1 MKRILL
7 VVAEASLLLCACGS
21 LADIRSVTP
30 APWNGDSQC
39 WQMQRHAE
47 KMNTVTNGGAKVVFI
62 GDSITHF
69 WETTGKAQWKKYFS
83 SGRRAALNLG
93 TSGDRTEHVLW
104 RLAEGGEL
112 DGYEA
117 KCILLMI
124 GTNNTGHYSFAE
136 EPPVDTILG
145 IKRILEVIAEKQPA
159 ARTILTAIFPRGAD
173 ANDPLRLRNDVVNK
187 EIAKFADGR
196 KVIWCDFS
204 DKFLDGEGRLSRE
217 LFPDL
222 LHPGSLG
229 YEIWASAVLPLIDK
243 VLDAQDDE
251 VVPSVWPSVPRTYS
265 ASANLSAEPVSGFPD
280 FMWWGKG
287 RPLEKRNEIADNMSV
302 GYDLVMVGDS
312 ITHRW
317 EREGG
322 EGRELFAELKKRY
335 SVLNLGYGGDQ
346 TRHLIWRLANGELEG
361 YKAKVFQ
368 VMIGTNNRDGA
379 PEQTAAGVK
388 RVIDVIRE
396 KHPESKVL
404 LLPIFP
410 RGATADDK
418 RRVQN
423 EKVNA
428 IIKDFADGGKVIWF
442 DFNYRY
448 FNADGALTKEVMN
461 DLLHPNEKGYKIWLD
476 ALEPKLEALCGRV
489 AASNEN

>member
-1 MKRILL
+1 M
-7 VVAEASLLLCACGS
+7 
-21 LADIRSVTP
+21 
-30 APWNGDSQC
+30 
-39 WQMQRHAE
+39 
-47 KMNTVTNGGAKVVFI
+47 
-62 GDSITHF
+62 
-69 WETTGKAQWKKYFS
+69 
-83 SGRRAALNLG
+83 
-93 TSGDRTEHVLW
+93 
-104 RLAEGGEL
+104 
-112 DGYEA
+112 
-117 KCILLMI
+117 
-124 GTNNTGHYSFAE
+124 
-136 EPPVDTILG
+136 
-145 IKRILEVIAEKQPA
+145 
-159 ARTILTAIFPRGAD
+159 
-173 ANDPLRLRNDVVNK
+173 
-187 EIAKFADGR
+187 
-196 KVIWCDFS
+196 
-204 DKFLDGEGRLSRE
+204 
-217 LFPDL
+217 
-222 LHPGSLG
+222 
-229 YEIWASAVLPLIDK
+229 
-243 VLDAQDDE
+243 
-251 VVPSVWPSVPRTYS
+251 
-265 ASANLSAEPVSGFPD
+265 SGFPD

-442 DFNYRY
+442 DFNDRF